1 MTWPQPSNRIDLDLG
16 DGHTLR
22 YFGWSP
28 DLDLNP
34 QYQGIAGIPV
44 EKAGA
49 SIGHYRPDDPTR
61 YCEGGVTFDIP
72 QMRAV
77 NPDGVFWTVES
88 WDPLTLSPSLLCKA
102 PLFDDVTHK
111 PIPNT
116 ECGDHGFIREGKWV
130 RA

>member
-1 MTWPQPSNRIDLDLG
+1 MSYLDPSIRVDLDLG
-16 DGHTLR
+16 DMHTLR
-22 YFGWSP
+22 YFSWDP
-28 DLDLNP
+28 DLELNP
-34 QYQGIAGIPV
+34 QYQGIADVPV

-49 SIGHYRPDDPTR
+49 IVGHFRPDDSSH

-77 NPDGVFWTVES
+77 NPNGTFWTVES
-88 WDPLTLSPSLLCKA
+88 WEPLTLSPSLLCKA
-102 PLFDDVTHK
+102 PLFDPDTHK